1 MNAGGISSRS
11 VLLVDPYVRTVPRP
25 GGLEVEC
32 RVLCSLSPSFPFLF
46 PSPRISYLILV
57 GLIVG
62 SSNHFEM
69 LGRLEGEAF
78 E

>member
-1 MNAGGISSRS
+1 MNAFGMSSRS
-11 VLLVDPYVRTVPRP
+11 VLLVDPYVRTVPHP
-25 GGLEVEC
+25 GGLEFEC
-32 RVLCSLSPSFPFLF
+32 GVLCSLSPSFPFLF
-46 PSPRISYLILV
+46 SSPQISYLILV